1 MKHTFRSLVCL
12 LLAVLLAA
20 AVLTGCTQQKPAGAS
35 TEAPQQSTEARP
47 DATPAATGAP
57 ASTEAPATTE
67 AAPAET
73 KTAAAEPQELGE
85 GEKLFYFNVS
95 FSDGETA
102 SYAIHTDAE
111 TVGEAL
117 VSLNLIAGEES
128 QYGLYVKTV
137 GEETL
142 DYDTDHMFWAFYENG
157 EFAAAGV
164 DSTPV
169 TDGATYAFAAT
180 EG

>member
-1 MKHTFRSLVCL
+1 MKHNFKALVCL

-20 AVLTGCTQQKPAGAS
+20 AVLTGCAQNNNGAD
-35 TEAPQQSTEARP
+35 TEAPKPAQTEGTQA
-47 DATPAATGAP
+47 
-57 ASTEAPATTE
+57 

-73 KTAAAEPQELGE
+73 TAAPAETTAAPAEPDRPVELGE
-85 GEKLFYFNVS
+85 GDKLFYFNVS
-95 FSDGETA
+95 FSNGETA

-117 VSLNLIAGEES
+117 LALELIAGEDS

-142 DYDTDHMFWAFYENG
+142 DYNTDGKYWAFYENG
-157 EFAAAGV
+157 EYASTGV
-164 DSTPV
+164 DSTV
-169 TDGATYAFAAT
+169 ITEGATYAFTAT